1 MRCESNRRKRVAE
14 GMFSRNDSFQAV
26 EEEFDGWEAV
36 MPCVPAAARKQIRLV
51 ESIGPE
57 WRLQ

>member
-26 EEEFDGWEAV
+26 EEEFDGWEPSCLAFQ
-36 MPCVPAAARKQIRLV
+36 PQR
-51 ESIGPE
+51 ESRFG
-57 WRLQ
+57 W